1 MKTVVYTGPA
11 DFRIITKADFESIGV
26 DDQEGIEVEVAKTRE
41 VEVSD
46 AAAEWLKKNEQ
57 FKDPTPTRQAELDAK
72 KAPPAKTATKK

>member
-26 DDQEGIEVEVAKTRE
+26 TDQDGIEVEVAKTRE

-57 FKDPTPTRQAELDAK
+57 FKDPTPTRQAELEAES
-72 KAPPAKTATKK
+72 ATPAKQTKK